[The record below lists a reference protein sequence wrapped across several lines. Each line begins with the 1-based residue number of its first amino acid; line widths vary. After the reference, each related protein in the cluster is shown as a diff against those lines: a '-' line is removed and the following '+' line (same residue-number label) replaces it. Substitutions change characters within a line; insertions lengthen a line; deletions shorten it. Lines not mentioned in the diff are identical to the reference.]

1 MLLVCKQTKK
11 CSSFSYSPLKSLGL
25 RILLTSYNPGWRKK
39 KSMFDIWCERENPK
53 LTGNLLASVH
63 IGSYSSIS
71 GCTWDLNK
79 SPHAN

>member
-1 MLLVCKQTKK
+1 MQQFQLQ
-11 CSSFSYSPLKSLGL
+11 PLKISWAQDIASKLQSWL
-25 RILLTSYNPGWRKK
+25 VEE

-63 IGSYSSIS
+63 ISSYSSIS
-71 GCTWDLNK
+71 ECTWDLNK